1 MVTNMSNRFFT
12 AFDLPD
18 ASAIVCGAGDK
29 VEPLYA
35 LAYDEDGFPFLKEI
49 GKRDVVAEINSYKD
63 ECDINRILMRYV
75 NGDVTAL
82 GDFGGG
88 FYGDVA
94 DSPKSLIDVYNVVD
108 GARNIFEGLD
118 PDIKGKYDTF
128 DDFLRVFGDRALF
141 VDLLGQIGKE
151 EVKEEKNNERTE

>member
-1 MVTNMSNRFFT
+1 MSNRFFT
-12 AFDLPD
+12 AFDIPD
-18 ASAIVCGAGDK
+18 VISIVCCAGDK
-29 VEPLYA
+29 VEPIHS
-35 LAYDEDGFPFLKEI
+35 LAYDENGVPFLKEV

-88 FYGDVA
+88 FYGDFA
-94 DSPKSLIDVYNVVD
+94 DAPKSLIDVYNVVD

-128 DDFLRVFGDRALF
+128 DDFLRVFGDSALLGDF
-141 VDLLGQIGKE
+141 LGQIGQE
-151 EVKEEKNNERTE
+151 EVKEELNNERTE